1 MLVNR
6 LCKYLQFCGS
16 SFLLYNY
23 WAIAGFAQSSISLH
37 VCLVLDLCNNNSM
50 HLTPAYFSY
59 RKRNYVSEYYAVSY

>member
-37 VCLVLDLCNNNSM
+37 VCLVLDAFKC
-50 HLTPAYFSY
+50 LTPAYFSY

>member
-50 HLTPAYFSY
+50 HLS
-59 RKRNYVSEYYAVSY
+59 V